1 MTIRKRAASPAGDA
15 QALAL
20 ARIPP
25 PEEAR
30 TELGLDL
37 GTWKVLTESIFPSAQ
52 TAEGIL
58 LAVRYC
64 RARKLDI
71 LRRPVHVVPMWSKAL
86 GREVETVWPGIAE
99 VQTTAARTGQ
109 WAGMDAPRF
118 GPDQTR
124 TFRGRV
130 KRDEGWEEIQLS
142 VTYPAWCE
150 VTVYRG
156 VVQGSRCPF
165 TETVWWDETYSRAGG
180 IRSEVPTDM
189 WVKRPRGQLLKCAKA
204 ASLRAAF
211 PEEADY
217 TAEEMAGKVIE
228 ADALPLPAES
238 AEVIEAEDPDA
249 AADPDAPVPAEVRDQ
264 VERLLLRAAKAGA
277 WGQAE
282 EYCRAR
288 FAGAALRFALVELRA
303 AEAEALRAKA
313 ERQAA

>member
-1 MTIRKRAASPAGDA
+1 MTTRQRGAPPAGDA
-15 QALAL
+15 QTLPV

-58 LAVRYC
+58 LVVRYC

-99 VQTTAARTGQ
+99 VRTTAARTGE

-130 KRDEGWEEIQLS
+130 KREAGWEEIQLT

-150 VTVYRG
+150 VTVYRMI
-156 VVQGSRCPF
+156 QRRRCPF
-165 TETVWWDETYSRAGG
+165 TETVWWEETYARLGG
-180 IRSEVPTDM
+180 ARSEVPTDM
-189 WVKRPRGQLLKCAKA
+189 WVKRPRGQLVKCAKA

-228 ADALPLPAES
+228 ADALPLPGEFT
-238 AEVIEAEDPDA
+238 EVIEAADPDDA
-249 AADPDAPVPAEVRDQ
+249 SGPDAPVAPEVRDQ
-264 VERLLLRAAKAGA
+264 VERLLLRTAKVGA

-282 EYCRAR
+282 AYCRAR
-288 FAGAALRFALVELRA
+288 FAGAALRFALEALAA
-303 AEAEALRAKA
+303 AEAEALRAKT
-313 ERQAA
+313 EPQAA